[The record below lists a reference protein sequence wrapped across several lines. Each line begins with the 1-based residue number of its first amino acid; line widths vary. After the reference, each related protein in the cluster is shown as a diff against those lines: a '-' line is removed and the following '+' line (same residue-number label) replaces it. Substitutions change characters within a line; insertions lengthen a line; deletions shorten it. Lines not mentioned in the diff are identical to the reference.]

1 MVEVFKTNVID
12 VADAK
17 KIIDQIHRNFSHY
30 QANFAL
36 DDCDKILRIKCLDGF
51 VSPPEIIAIVIGH
64 GFEAAVLPDEPPTV
78 NTANFYFGFR
88 ELLQSI

>member
-17 KIIDQIHRNFSHY
+17 EIIDQIHRNFSHY

-51 VSPPEIIAIVIGH
+51 VSPPEIIAIVIAH
-64 GFEAAVLPDEPPTV
+64 GFEATVLPDEISTV
-78 NTANFYFGFR
+78 PACNFYFGFR
-88 ELLQSI
+88 KLLQCI